1 MHLLGDALQ
10 LLAAALA
17 HGRAA
22 ALAHALGDAF
32 ELLATALAHAPAR
45 SLPAALDDAFAAS
58 IPHAHTHAVR
68 RLRALALPYAFSD
81 SQAFIV
87 DHTHHSSD
95 PAVADLRGGFTS
107 TRFVLVEPSHPGN
120 VGAAARALKTM
131 GFSRLVLV
139 SPRVPHVQSDPEA
152 IAMASGADDV
162 LASAH
167 VVPTLADALSGVHWS
182 IALTAR
188 QREYGPPQ
196 WTPRAAASL
205 ARDEA
210 LHGEIALVFG
220 NERTGLSNEDVERCS
235 ALAHIPANPAYSSLN
250 LAQAVQVLAYEL
262 RMIYLTSGAEVNAS
276 ASRAPQASTG
286 SAASAPSTGAAASA
300 EPAGPRAASDE
311 IESMFAHLE
320 SALVALEFLDPAN
333 PKKLMS
339 RLRRLFAR
347 SGLEREEVN
356 IVRGIAKHI
365 LLKTGRK
372 DDSAR

>member
-1 MHLLGDALQ
+1 M
-10 LLAAALA
+10 
-17 HGRAA
+17 
-22 ALAHALGDAF
+22 
-32 ELLATALAHAPAR
+32 
-45 SLPAALDDAFAAS
+45 
-58 IPHAHTHAVR
+58 
-68 RLRALALPYAFSD
+68 
-81 SQAFIV
+81 

-139 SPRVPHVQSDPEA
+139 SPRVANVQSDPEA

-162 LASAH
+162 LACAH

-182 IALTAR
+182 VALTAR

-205 ARDEA
+205 AREEA

-262 RMIYLTSGAEVNAS
+262 RMNYLTSGEEANVHAHAHANAP
-276 ASRAPQASTG
+276 AGRAPQTPGAAPAG
-286 SAASAPSTGAAASA
+286 SAA
-300 EPAGPRAASDE
+300 EPAGSRAASDD

-365 LLKTGRK
+365 LLKTSRK
-372 DDSAR
+372 DDGGR

>member
-1 MHLLGDALQ
+1 
-10 LLAAALA
+10 
-17 HGRAA
+17 
-22 ALAHALGDAF
+22 
-32 ELLATALAHAPAR
+32 
-45 SLPAALDDAFAAS
+45 
-58 IPHAHTHAVR
+58 
-68 RLRALALPYAFSD
+68 
-81 SQAFIV
+81 V

-139 SPRVPHVQSDPEA
+139 SPRVANVQSDPEA

-162 LASAH
+162 LACAH

-182 IALTAR
+182 VALTAR

-262 RMIYLTSGAEVNAS
+262 RMNYLTSGEEANVHTHANAS
-276 ASRAPQASTG
+276 TSAGRAPH
-286 SAASAPSTGAAASA
+286 APGAAPAGLAA

-365 LLKTGRK
+365 LLKTGRI
-372 DDSAR
+372 DDGGR

>member
-1 MHLLGDALQ
+1 M
-10 LLAAALA
+10 
-17 HGRAA
+17 
-22 ALAHALGDAF
+22 
-32 ELLATALAHAPAR
+32 
-45 SLPAALDDAFAAS
+45 
-58 IPHAHTHAVR
+58 
-68 RLRALALPYAFSD
+68 
-81 SQAFIV
+81 
-87 DHTHHSSD
+87 
-95 PAVADLRGGFTS
+95 ADLRGGFTS

-167 VVPTLADALSGVHWS
+167 VVSTLADALSGVHWS

-220 NERTGLSNEDVERCS
+220 NERTGLSNEDVELCS

-262 RMIYLTSGAEVNAS
+262 RMIYLTSGADANAPTG
-276 ASRAPQASTG
+276 APQ
-286 SAASAPSTGAAASA
+286 PSAASA
-300 EPAGPRAASDE
+300 EPAGARAASNE
-311 IESMFAHLE
+311 IESMFAHLQ

-365 LLKTGRK
+365 LLKTDRK
-372 DDSAR
+372 DDSTH

>member
-1 MHLLGDALQ
+1 M
-10 LLAAALA
+10 
-17 HGRAA
+17 
-22 ALAHALGDAF
+22 
-32 ELLATALAHAPAR
+32 
-45 SLPAALDDAFAAS
+45 
-58 IPHAHTHAVR
+58 
-68 RLRALALPYAFSD
+68 
-81 SQAFIV
+81 

-139 SPRVPHVQSDPEA
+139 SPRVPNVQNDPEA

-162 LASAH
+162 LASVH
-167 VVPTLADALSGVHWS
+167 VVPSLADALTGVHWS

-188 QREYGPPQ
+188 LREYGPPQ
-196 WTPRAAASL
+196 WTPRAAA
-205 ARDEA
+205 AAAHGEA
-210 LHGEIALVFG
+210 THGEIALVFG

-235 ALAHIPANPAYSSLN
+235 AIAHIPANPAYSSLN

-262 RMIYLTSGAEVNAS
+262 RTAYLGADETTDGG
-276 ASRAPQASTG
+276 P
-286 SAASAPSTGAAASA
+286 AAAATGAAQAESASTRA
-300 EPAGPRAASDE
+300 QMAASDE

-365 LLKTGRK
+365 LLKTRRTG
-372 DDSAR
+372 

>member
-1 MHLLGDALQ
+1 MHK
-10 LLAAALA
+10 
-17 HGRAA
+17 
-22 ALAHALGDAF
+22 
-32 ELLATALAHAPAR
+32 
-45 SLPAALDDAFAAS
+45 S
-58 IPHAHTHAVR
+58 
-68 RLRALALPYAFSD
+68 
-81 SQAFIV
+81 IV
-87 DHTHHSSD
+87 DHPHHSSD
-95 PAVADLRGGFTS
+95 PAVAELRAGFTS

-139 SPRVPHVQSDPEA
+139 SPRVPNVQSDPEA

-167 VVPTLADALSGVHWS
+167 VVPTLADALTGVHWS

-188 QREYGPPQ
+188 LREYGPPQ
-196 WTPRAAASL
+196 STPRAAA
-205 ARDEA
+205 AVAQEQA

-262 RMIYLTSGAEVNAS
+262 RTTYLSAHQPVAAARSVANMPTLHAAEGEPSGA
-276 ASRAPQASTG
+276 RAP
-286 SAASAPSTGAAASA
+286 
-300 EPAGPRAASDE
+300 SDE
-311 IESMFAHLE
+311 IESMFTHLE
-320 SALVALEFLDPAN
+320 TALIAIGFLDPAN

-365 LLKTGRK
+365 LLKAKRSG
-372 DDSAR
+372 DDAS

>member
-1 MHLLGDALQ
+1 M
-10 LLAAALA
+10 
-17 HGRAA
+17 
-22 ALAHALGDAF
+22 
-32 ELLATALAHAPAR
+32 
-45 SLPAALDDAFAAS
+45 
-58 IPHAHTHAVR
+58 
-68 RLRALALPYAFSD
+68 
-81 SQAFIV
+81 
-87 DHTHHSSD
+87 DHPHHSSD

-139 SPRVPHVQSDPEA
+139 SPRVPRVQSDPEA

-167 VVPTLADALSGVHWS
+167 VVPTLADALKGVHWS
-182 IALTAR
+182 VALTAR
-188 QREYGPPQ
+188 LREYGPPQ
-196 WTPRAAASL
+196 WTPRAAAAL
-205 ARDEA
+205 AHEQA
-210 LHGEIALVFG
+210 VHGEIALVFG

-262 RMIYLTSGAEVNAS
+262 RTMYLSADDSVAS
-276 ASRAPQASTG
+276 AL
-286 SAASAPSTGAAASA
+286 AASAVPGPNAAQGEPFGA
-300 EPAGPRAASDE
+300 RAASDE
-311 IESMFAHLE
+311 IESMFTHLE
-320 SALVALEFLDPAN
+320 RALVAIDFLDPAN

-365 LLKTGRK
+365 LLKAKRT
-372 DDSAR
+372 DDDAS

>member
-1 MHLLGDALQ
+1 LQ
-10 LLAAALA
+10 N
-17 HGRAA
+17 
-22 ALAHALGDAF
+22 
-32 ELLATALAHAPAR
+32 
-45 SLPAALDDAFAAS
+45 S
-58 IPHAHTHAVR
+58 
-68 RLRALALPYAFSD
+68 
-81 SQAFIV
+81 IV

-188 QREYGPPQ
+188 LREYGPPQ
-196 WTPRAAASL
+196 WTPRAAAGA
-205 ARDEA
+205 AREQA
-210 LHGEIALVFG
+210 VRGEIALVFG

-262 RMIYLTSGAEVNAS
+262 RTAYLSDVEATPATPA
-276 ASRAPQASTG
+276 AAQG
-286 SAASAPSTGAAASA
+286 SAGQGEPVGA
-300 EPAGPRAASDE
+300 RAASDE
-311 IESMFAHLE
+311 IESMYAHLE

-365 LLKTGRK
+365 LLKTKAPG
-372 DDSAR
+372 DDAS

>member
-1 MHLLGDALQ
+1 LQ
-10 LLAAALA
+10 SA
-17 HGRAA
+17 
-22 ALAHALGDAF
+22 
-32 ELLATALAHAPAR
+32 
-45 SLPAALDDAFAAS
+45 
-58 IPHAHTHAVR
+58 
-68 RLRALALPYAFSD
+68 
-81 SQAFIV
+81 IV

-95 PAVADLRGGFTS
+95 PAVAELRGGFTS

-167 VVPTLADALSGVHWS
+167 VVPTLADALVGVHWS

-188 QREYGPPQ
+188 LREYGPPQ
-196 WTPRAAASL
+196 WTPRAAA
-205 ARDEA
+205 AVAHEQA
-210 LHGEIALVFG
+210 VHGEIALVFG

-262 RMIYLTSGAEVNAS
+262 RTEYLSEDDATARALVTAQAS
-276 ASRAPQASTG
+276 ATQV
-286 SAASAPSTGAAASA
+286 

-311 IESMFAHLE
+311 IESMFTHLE
-320 SALVALEFLDPAN
+320 SALVALDFLDPAN

-365 LLKTGRK
+365 LLKAKRTDG
-372 DDSAR
+372 DAP

>member
-1 MHLLGDALQ
+1 MPPSEICGPDS
-10 LLAAALA
+10 AA
-17 HGRAA
+17 
-22 ALAHALGDAF
+22 
-32 ELLATALAHAPAR
+32 P
-45 SLPAALDDAFAAS
+45 
-58 IPHAHTHAVR
+58 V
-68 RLRALALPYAFSD
+68 
-81 SQAFIV
+81 
-87 DHTHHSSD
+87 
-95 PAVADLRGGFTS
+95 RGGFTS

-139 SPRVPHVQSDPEA
+139 APRVPHVQTDPEA

-162 LASAH
+162 LAGAH
-167 VVPTLADALSGVHWS
+167 VVPTLADALNGVPWS

-188 QREYGPPQ
+188 AREYGPPQ
-196 WTPRAAASL
+196 LVPRAAAGH
-205 ARDEA
+205 AREHA
-210 LHGEIALVFG
+210 VHGDIALVFG

-235 ALAHIPANPAYSSLN
+235 VLAHIPANPAYSSLN

-262 RMIYLTSGAEVNAS
+262 RTAYLGAGSVGGAVAGGAGAEGQGA
-276 ASRAPQASTG
+276 AHG
-286 SAASAPSTGAAASA
+286 SLAPS
-300 EPAGPRAASDE
+300 DD
-311 IESMFAHLE
+311 IEGMYAHLE

-365 LLKTGRK
+365 LLKVKPPG
-372 DDSAR
+372 DGAS